1 MARAQRDILLLFVV
15 FCLVRYC
22 LSFSDCNGCV
32 RWSICVRVCQTCGSC
47 PHFHGTSGIFKG
59 ILSGR
64 ILLCI
69 LLVNCKLLDFV
80 P

>member
-1 MARAQRDILLLFVV
+1 MARAQRDILLLFVA
-15 FCLVRYC
+15 FCLVCYC

-32 RWSICVRVCQTCGSC
+32 RWSIDVRVCQTCGSC
-47 PHFHGTSGIFKG
+47 PHFHGTKG